1 MSSLLSTITRG
12 KSQDAPR
19 IVLYG
24 QEGIG
29 KSTFAADFPNPIFV
43 QTEDG
48 LGQIDC
54 AKFPLCKKG
63 RDAFDQLTALA
74 KEPNVFQTVVLDSL
88 DWLERLIWDDVCAQN
103 KVDSIEHIG
112 YGKGYVMALTSWR
125 TILDVLTE
133 LHNQKK
139 IVLLLA
145 HAVAED
151 YTDPEV
157 TGIKRFTPRLHKT
170 ARSLVAEYVDV
181 VLLATRKFG
190 AANGEIAN
198 NPRVVRTE
206 PSPCQVAKS
215 RYAIPAELPLDAG
228 AVLSAIKQSL
238 DAGRSGNGGAP
249 LPLVADNKLE
259 PQAAGGFVRRTPQ
272 SAEKSNS

>member
-1 MSSLLSTITRG
+1 MDLLKTIKRG
-12 KSQDAPR
+12 KTPAPPR

-24 QEGIG
+24 MEGIG
-29 KSTFAADFPNPIFV
+29 KSTFAANFPNPIFI

-54 AKFPLCKKG
+54 AKFPLCQKG
-63 RDAFDQLTALA
+63 RDALDQLTALV
-74 KEPNVFQTVVLDSL
+74 KEPNDFQTVVVDSL

-125 TILDVLTE
+125 TILDALSD
-133 LHNQKK
+133 LHRRGK

-145 HAVAED
+145 HALAED
-151 YTDPEV
+151 YSDPEV

-170 ARSLVAEYVDV
+170 ARSLIAEYVDL

-190 AANGEIAN
+190 AANGETQN
-198 NPRVVRTE
+198 NPRIVRTE
-206 PSPCQVAKS
+206 PTPYQVAKS
-215 RYAIPAELPLDAG
+215 RYAIPPELPLDAN
-228 AVLSAIKQSL
+228 AVLNAIKSAS
-238 DAGRSGNGGAP
+238 DGG
-249 LPLVADNKLE
+249 LPDRAS
-259 PQAAGGFVRRTPQ
+259 ARR
-272 SAEKSNS
+272 